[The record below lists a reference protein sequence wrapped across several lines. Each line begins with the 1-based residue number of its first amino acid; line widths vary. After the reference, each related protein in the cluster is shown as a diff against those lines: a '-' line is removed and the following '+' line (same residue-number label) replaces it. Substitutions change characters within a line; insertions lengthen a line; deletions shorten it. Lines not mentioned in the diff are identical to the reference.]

1 MVVGGSSVQGHG
13 QPRAVR
19 GSWRG
24 VYGVRV
30 VRAAG
35 ALAQCIW
42 KGPEGDARG
51 GFAHTSCGP
60 LRLLYFLF
68 CLAQHHRGCSLDA
81 GGV

>member
-1 MVVGGSSVQGHG
+1 MVVGDRSVQGHD

-19 GSWRG
+19 GAWRG

-51 GFAHTSCGP
+51 GFAHTSCGATP
-60 LRLLYFLF
+60 FALLLGLF
-68 CLAQHHRGCSLDA
+68 GTSGFFIRCRWHMC
-81 GGV
+81 